1 MDKISK
7 LITLF
12 FLGCLLVLI
21 VTHAKGFST
30 SAGTLFT
37 GVNNL
42 GTTLTGQRIGAG
54 ELCSDSSVVKQKPM
68 RT

>member
-1 MDKISK
+1 MSNKIFD

-12 FLGCLLVLI
+12 FVGTLVVLA

-30 SAGTLFT
+30 AAGTLFS

-42 GTTLTGQRIGAG
+42 GTTLTGQRIKAG
-54 ELCSDSSVVKQKPM
+54 E
-68 RT
+68 

>member
-1 MDKISK
+1 MHDFWK
-7 LITLF
+7 LLTLF
-12 FLGCLLVLI
+12 FLGSLAVLV

-37 GVNNL
+37 GINNL

-54 ELCSDSSVVKQKPM
+54 E
-68 RT
+68 

>member
-1 MDKISK
+1 MDKVSK

-21 VTHAKGFST
+21 VTHAKGFAT
-30 SAGTLFT
+30 SAGTMFT

-42 GTTLTGQRIGAG
+42 GTTLTGQRITAG
-54 ELCSDSSVVKQKPM
+54 E
-68 RT
+68 

>member
-1 MDKISK
+1 MDKFWRI
-7 LITLF
+7 ITLF
-12 FLGCLLVLI
+12 FLGSLAVLV

-42 GTTLTGQRIGAG
+42 GTTLTGQRIKAG
-54 ELCSDSSVVKQKPM
+54 E
-68 RT
+68 